1 MSEKTI
7 FRTCHEIVSQQPDYF
22 RKIDE
27 RGLWIA
33 LTGQEM
39 SEQRAIS
46 LQKSRRS
53 QISRSN
59 SGAILLLSAFISVH
73 PRLSGFLQWSIDQ
86 SCQKGIGPLYFLTT
100 ARRDCLLLRGE
111 AQMPTITVS
120 QKVPICSS
128 QPLLAHVRRCLLV
141 MGMALSILMMPA
153 LASNTFAQED
163 TIHIVRAGESLS
175 AIAGRYGVSVS
186 TLARYNQISNI
197 NIIRVGQVIRI
208 PGATLAPAA
217 TPIPQQIV
225 PISTVPSSAVGQ
237 PTRTPVP
244 TPHVYDPDHP
254 TATSTPVIPT
264 PVPTPNR
271 THTVNANETLS
282 SIASRYSTT
291 VWAIK
296 TRNGIVGD
304 RIYRGQRLII
314 P

>member
-1 MSEKTI
+1 
-7 FRTCHEIVSQQPDYF
+7 
-22 RKIDE
+22 
-27 RGLWIA
+27 
-33 LTGQEM
+33 
-39 SEQRAIS
+39 
-46 LQKSRRS
+46 
-53 QISRSN
+53 
-59 SGAILLLSAFISVH
+59 
-73 PRLSGFLQWSIDQ
+73 
-86 SCQKGIGPLYFLTT
+86 
-100 ARRDCLLLRGE
+100 
-111 AQMPTITVS
+111 MPTITVS

-128 QPLLAHVRRCLLV
+128 QTLLAHVRRCLLV
-141 MGMALSILMMPA
+141 MGMALSILIAPA

-163 TIHIVRAGESLS
+163 TIHVVRAGESLS

-217 TPIPQQIV
+217 TPIPQQIA
-225 PISTVPSSAVGQ
+225 PISTAPSSAIIGQ

-244 TPHVYDPDHP
+244 TPHVYDPDRP

-264 PVPTPNR
+264 PVPPQIR
-271 THTVNANETLS
+271 THTVSASETLS